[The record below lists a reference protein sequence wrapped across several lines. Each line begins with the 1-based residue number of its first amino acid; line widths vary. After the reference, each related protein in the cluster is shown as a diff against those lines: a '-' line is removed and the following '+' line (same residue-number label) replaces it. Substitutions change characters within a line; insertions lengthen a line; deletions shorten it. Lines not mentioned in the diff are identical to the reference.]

1 MVRNG
6 NAWTIYLN
14 GKSDATA
21 TNAADAGFDST
32 NPLHIMRWNNS
43 NGTIAGN
50 VADFRFVKV
59 RQFIQVILLL
69 QQLHLQQ
76 LQTQNYLYRVQMQV
90 LLIKHRAQNLLNL

>member
-1 MVRNG
+1 MLGLIGQLVRNG

-43 NGTIAGN
+43 NGTMAGN
-50 VADFRFVKV
+50 VADLRFVKDTAV
-59 RQFIQVILLL
+59 YTSNFTPPTAPLSDYKYK
-69 QQLHLQQ
+69 
-76 LQTQNYLYRVQMQV
+76 TSCTKYR
-90 LLIKHRAQNLLNL
+90 RGYY